1 MNKFFFWLFL
11 RSEGQ
16 RIWLPPWFFR
26 LIKLGLLALLI
37 AVTIYTIKIIL
48 TLPERTS
55 GHHVHT
61 LSIR

>member
-1 MNKFFFWLFL
+1 MLRFILDVLLLRQLIESRSVRRAVLFA
-11 RSEGQ
+11 
-16 RIWLPPWFFR
+16 
-26 LIKLGLLALLI
+26 LAVLFVVVLF
-37 AVTIYTIKIIL
+37 YTVNLFL